1 MTVKSGTV
9 LGAMGAADIGGWL
22 RTAFADAV
30 AAPLPDMFE
39 DLLDR
44 LADGVDPA
52 RFKPPE
58 ALSDADFKTEI
69 SAVIPHLR
77 AFGRSLSGSRD
88 LADDLVQ
95 ETLMKAWAARDR
107 FQAGTN
113 MRAWTFIILRN
124 LFLSQMRRAR
134 FKGEWDD
141 FTADKLLAAPAGQDR
156 QIELGDLQRGLLELP
171 QAQREALIL
180 VGAGGFAYEEAAAIC
195 KCAVGTIKSRVAR
208 GRAAL
213 ERILTEGLL
222 PTRLKSVPGQ
232 QTPLAEI
239 MNQVDALARA

>member
-1 MTVKSGTV
+1 MTTTV
-9 LGAMGAADIGGWL
+9 SAAGGGFAVADVGHWL
-22 RTAFADAV
+22 RDAFANSA
-30 AAPLPDMFE
+30 AAPLPDQFQM
-39 DLLDR
+39 LLDK
-44 LADGVDPA
+44 LAEAADPQ
-52 RFKPPE
+52 RPRPPE
-58 ALSDADFKTEI
+58 ALSDKDFKAEI
-69 SAVIPHLR
+69 AAVIPHLR

-156 QIELGDLQRGLLELP
+156 QMELGDLQRGLLELP

-213 ERILTEGLL
+213 ETILSEGLL

-232 QTPLAEI
+232 QSPLAEI
-239 MNQVDALARA
+239 MNQVDVLTRA